1 VPELPEVETV
11 ARGLRAAL
19 PGRRIL
25 SVRLSTKTNFIED
38 PSALEMH
45 LPGRTVSGVRRHGK
59 LLLVDFEPGADAES
73 SEASALT
80 IHLGMT
86 GQIVVG
92 SPDAPVPPHT
102 HVFLALDDGRELR
115 YTDVRRFGKMRLLAA
130 GVAPATRATTLGA
143 DSLAITESEFVE
155 LVRSRRSRIKAL
167 LLDQGALS
175 GMGNIYTDEALW
187 RARIHPTR
195 LGANLKPDEIE
206 KLYAEVR
213 AVLNEAIQ
221 LKGSSVSDYVDAEGN
236 RGEFQTRHRV
246 YQRTGEPCFR
256 CGTKI
261 RRSIVAGRSS
271 HFCPKCQPA
280 PRAQKR
286 ERARKTV
293 EPRRVAVRVRAA
305 AKRAPSRRSK
315 PKAAPKTKS
324 KSRRAA

>member
-38 PSALEMH
+38 PSALEMQ
-45 LPGRTVSGVRRHGK
+45 LPGRTVSAIRRHGK
-59 LLLVDFEPGADAES
+59 LLLVDFAPAHDGAASAES
-73 SEASALT
+73 SALS

-86 GQIVVG
+86 GQIVVTM
-92 SPDAPVPPHT
+92 PDAPVPPHT

-115 YTDVRRFGKMRLLAA
+115 YTDVRRFGKMRLVAA
-130 GVAPATRATTLGA
+130 GGAAATRATTLGA
-143 DSLAITESEFVE
+143 DSLAITEQEFHD
-155 LVRSRRSRIKAL
+155 LLRSRRSRIKAL

-187 RARIHPTR
+187 RAHIHPTR
-195 LGANLKPDEIE
+195 LGANLSGDEIAR
-206 KLYAEVR
+206 LYREVR
-213 AVLNEAIQ
+213 AVLNEAIL

-246 YQRTGEPCFR
+246 YQRTGEKCFR

-280 PRAQKR
+280 PRVRRAQ
-286 ERARKTV
+286 RKQQKSRTSRV
-293 EPRRVAVRVRAA
+293 EP
-305 AKRAPSRRSK
+305 KRATARRSK
-315 PKAAPKTKS
+315 RYPNTKS

>member
-19 PGRRIL
+19 RGRRIL
-25 SVRLSTKTNFIED
+25 NVRLSTKTNFIED
-38 PSALEMH
+38 PSALEMQ
-45 LPGRTVSGVRRHGK
+45 LPGRTVSGIRRHGK
-59 LLLVDFEPGADAES
+59 LLLVDFEPGA
-73 SEASALT
+73 ASDEPLALT

-86 GQIVVG
+86 GQIVVCV
-92 SPDAPVPPHT
+92 PEAPVPPHT

-115 YTDVRRFGKMRLLAA
+115 YTDVRRFGKMRLVSAGAA
-130 GVAPATRATTLGA
+130 AATRATTLGA
-143 DSLAITESEFVE
+143 DSLTITKSQFSK
-155 LVRSRRSRIKAL
+155 LVHSRRSRIKAL

-187 RARIHPTR
+187 RSRTHPTR
-195 LGANLKPDEIE
+195 LGANLKPDEIAR
-206 KLYAEVR
+206 LYKEVQ

-221 LKGSSVSDYVDAEGN
+221 LKGSSVSDYVDTEGN

-261 RRSIVAGRSS
+261 RRAIVAGRSS
-271 HFCPKCQPA
+271 HFCPQCQPA
-280 PRAQKR
+280 PRTR
-286 ERARKTV
+286 SV
-293 EPRRVAVRVRAA
+293 SRVRRKSRVVV
-305 AKRAPSRRSK
+305 KRATARGKASRKR
-315 PKAAPKTKS
+315 KS